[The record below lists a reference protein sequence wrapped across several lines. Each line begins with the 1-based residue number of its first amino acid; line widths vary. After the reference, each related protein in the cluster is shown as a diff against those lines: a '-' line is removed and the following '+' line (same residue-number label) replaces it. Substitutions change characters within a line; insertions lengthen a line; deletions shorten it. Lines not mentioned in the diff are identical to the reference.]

1 MDDRVH
7 DLEKSI
13 NGFLKE
19 IDQFSLHGPISSRR
33 IFQEL
38 QQQVHTL
45 CAPYVARVRLIET
58 QGEIPG
64 ELQRDVEEADHAG
77 VTLTRDVDMLLEGG
91 ELLGDGSLE
100 GEVGEGLVAGEH
112 KGIEA
117 AVDQPTG
124 DEPTGDE
131 PTGEEATGEEATGE
145 EATGEEATD
154 EEMNDLPGRSSSSYR
169 LAALKATEKFRDQL
183 LGSSSDKRSKRPKR
197 GSNKPSAKVVWLIP
211 RLGTESALGSA
222 LDLANNWTRIAE
234 DALRGHG
241 SIEFL
246 PSRATGDMRLQG
258 LYSFVSLGRLISA
271 DPIRAHYYTV
281 ARRFYQAHFHW
292 VYRAAVD
299 DAGEGENSTF
309 FRLSDELLRQSG
321 VAPIRKHA
329 KHYCNASAV
338 LDRLTDLIFSSPEPP
353 KISRIQCRERL
364 HHAEQ
369 DGKRWAR
376 IIITLDYKGVLL
388 MSPDVSDNR
397 YVCDLCIAD
406 VIQST
411 RCSVRTL

>member
-1 MDDRVH
+1 
-7 DLEKSI
+7 
-13 NGFLKE
+13 
-19 IDQFSLHGPISSRR
+19 
-33 IFQEL
+33 
-38 QQQVHTL
+38 
-45 CAPYVARVRLIET
+45 
-58 QGEIPG
+58 
-64 ELQRDVEEADHAG
+64 
-77 VTLTRDVDMLLEGG
+77 
-91 ELLGDGSLE
+91 
-100 GEVGEGLVAGEH
+100 
-112 KGIEA
+112 
-117 AVDQPTG
+117 
-124 DEPTGDE
+124 
-131 PTGEEATGEEATGE
+131 
-145 EATGEEATD
+145 
-154 EEMNDLPGRSSSSYR
+154 MNDLPGRSSSSYR

-211 RLGTESALGSA
+211 RLGTESALESA
-222 LDLANNWTRIAE
+222 LDLANNSTWIAE

-258 LYSFVSLGRLISA
+258 LYSFVSLGQWISA

-281 ARRFYQAHFHW
+281 ARRLFQAHFHW
-292 VYRAAVD
+292 VYRAAVN

-321 VAPIRKHA
+321 VAPIRRHA
-329 KHYCNASAV
+329 KHYRNASAV

-353 KISRIQCRERL
+353 KISRKQCRERL
-364 HHAEQ
+364 HRANK

-411 RCSVRTL
+411 RCSVRTI

>member
-1 MDDRVH
+1 MDNRVY

-45 CAPYVARVRLIET
+45 CAPYVARVRLIEM

-64 ELQRDVEEADHAG
+64 ELQRDVEEVDHAG
-77 VTLTRDVDMLLEGG
+77 VTLTRDVHMLLEGD
-91 ELLGDGSLE
+91 ESLGDGSLE
-100 GEVGEGLVAGEH
+100 GEVGEGLMAGEH

-117 AVDQPTG
+117 AVD
-124 DEPTGDE
+124 E
-131 PTGEEATGEEATGE
+131 PTGEEATGEED
-145 EATGEEATD
+145 TD
-154 EEMNDLPGRSSSSYR
+154 EEDTDEEENDLPGRSSSSYR

-183 LGSSSDKRSKRPKR
+183 LRSSSDKRSKRPKR

-211 RLGTESALGSA
+211 RLGTESALESA
-222 LDLANNWTRIAE
+222 LDLANNSTWIAE
-234 DALRGHG
+234 DALREHG

-258 LYSFVSLGRLISA
+258 LYSFVSLGQWISA

-281 ARRFYQAHFHW
+281 ERRLFQAHFHW
-292 VYRAAVD
+292 VYRAAVN
-299 DAGEGENSTF
+299 DAGEGENSIF

-329 KHYCNASAV
+329 KYYRNASAV

-364 HHAEQ
+364 HRAEQ

-376 IIITLDYKGVLL
+376 IIITLGYKGVLL

-411 RCSVRTL
+411 RCSVRTIWER